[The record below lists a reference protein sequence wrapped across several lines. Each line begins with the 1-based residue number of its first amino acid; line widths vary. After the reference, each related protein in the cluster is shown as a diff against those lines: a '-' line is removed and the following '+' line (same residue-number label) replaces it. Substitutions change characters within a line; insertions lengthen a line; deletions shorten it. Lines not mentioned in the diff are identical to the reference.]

1 MQKLIKHRHYLFGLA
16 FALAIVSANVMAFVA
31 QPCGFKWGGG

>member
-1 MQKLIKHRHYLFGLA
+1 MKTLIAHKEYLFGLA
-16 FALAIVSANVMAFVA
+16 FALAIVGANVVTFI